1 MLSRRDLLAGGTAV
15 ATVALAGCLDSLP
28 LDGSGSDE
36 PAATDWMAASV
47 FDTETLTRVERP
59 AQLAAVEGFDYVS
72 AVGRLPGVDYAE
84 VDLQVTDSD
93 APLVL
98 LGSFDAESVVE
109 AFGEAIATGD
119 PQLDGSYGGY
129 DVYTGGQPTGSETEP
144 TLGVDDGTAVVASTR
159 DGVEDSIDASRGEA
173 TRLVE
178 TDSQFEQL
186 QGTLDGAEFYQLL
199 RPESASDVL
208 LGVAATVD
216 SDDTELRLV
225 VDHPDTDGAE
235 TFGEDAPNLLSETA
249 LTDTGIEVDGERV
262 RLTGT
267 RQTDEIEGV
276 DGLVGLFRPVLQY
289 FGDTVARG
297 PAPPQV
303 SLGYDYDESEETLEI
318 TVRSGDTFTAGQVQF
333 RGSGFDETGAS
344 WAEVTG
350 TEVTPEST
358 VAAGDRVTLTGVGPA
373 FELDVVWE
381 SSNGGESAI
390 IAVRTGPD
398 A

>member
-1 MLSRRDLLAGGTAV
+1 MLSRRELLAGGTAA

-28 LDGSGSDE
+28 LDGSGSNE
-36 PAATDWMAASV
+36 SAATDWMAASA
-47 FDTETLTRVERP
+47 FDTEMLTRVERP
-59 AQLAAVEGFDYVS
+59 AQLAAVDGFDYVS
-72 AVGRLPGVDYAE
+72 AVGRLPGVDYEE
-84 VDLQVTDSD
+84 VDLQVTVSD
-93 APLVL
+93 TPLVL
-98 LGSFDAESVVE
+98 LGSFEAESAVD
-109 AFGEAIATGD
+109 AFGEEIATEE

-129 DVYTGGQPTGSETEP
+129 DLYTGGQPVGSETEP
-144 TLGVDDGTAVVASTR
+144 TLGVDDGTAVVANAR

-178 TDSQFEQL
+178 TDSQFEGL
-186 QGTLDGAEFYQLL
+186 QGTLEGAAFYQFL
-199 RPESASDVL
+199 RLESASDVL

-216 SDDTELRLV
+216 SDETELRLV

-235 TFGEDAPNLLSETA
+235 TFGGDAPNLLSETA
-249 LTDTGIEVDGERV
+249 LTDTGTEVDGERV

-276 DGLVGLFRPVLQY
+276 DGLVGPFRPVLQY
-289 FGDTVARG
+289 FGDTVTGG
-297 PAPPQV
+297 PRPPQV
-303 SLGYDYDESEETLEI
+303 SLAYDYDESEETLEI
-318 TVRSGDTFTAGQVQF
+318 TVQSGDTFTAGQVQF

-358 VAAGDRVTLTGVGPA
+358 VAAGDRLTLTGVGPA

-381 SSNGGESAI
+381 SGDESDSVI
-390 IAVRTGPD
+390 ISTQTGPD